1 MNPAPIL
8 NLAEVSR
15 DLQLEHAVL
24 KEQAKALAKQI
35 ADLEAMAIRDGFAE
49 RRADHTRETA
59 PNKADFIAVLGQ
71 EAWDA
76 TCTRTV
82 IRKFTWL

>member
-1 MNPAPIL
+1 MENPIL

-15 DLQLEHAVL
+15 DLQAEHAYL
-24 KEQAKALAKQI
+24 KAEAKALAARI

-49 RRADHTRETA
+49 RRVDHVRETA
-59 PNKADFIAVLGQ
+59 PNKKDFIEVLGQ

-76 TCTRTV
+76 TCTRTNV
-82 IRKFTWL
+82 RKFTWL